1 MNQVRNL
8 LLMLCIAVTARA
20 AGTGALAGKVYD
32 ARTGQEIP
40 WASVYLERTQFGSAT
55 DHCGCY
61 EITSV
66 PAGDYSLTASAIGY
80 REQTKSVRVG
90 ADGVVTIDFRL
101 GPEAIAVEGVQ
112 VKAKAAEKLL
122 GDAPTATQVVTSRD
136 IEEKGASN
144 LQEAVQGEVGVRVAT
159 CCPTSNA
166 AEVQIQGLP
175 GKYTEVAMDG
185 LPGLTELGCCYGLAH
200 VPAEDIERIEI
211 TKGPG
216 SFQYGGD
223 AFGGV
228 INVVSKSL
236 SKTSGSVTAEG
247 GSFGTL
253 GLKGTVGA
261 KFDQLDITA
270 ILSKNRTGAS
280 DINADSISDYAASDR
295 TSFSLKLRQN
305 LRPGLML
312 TVNGFSWT
320 DERHGGS
327 LSRIAGRS
335 AEGAYENPNLLNW
348 GPAVVLNW
356 QPTGST
362 VLAARGAYSNYR
374 QRVFSDES
382 WLTAYED
389 VAYGDLQYVGLLPL
403 DQQLTAILSHR
414 YERLVENTRLGGK
427 TTSVSALVLE
437 DEVTLG
443 PATVAV
449 RGRLERHSEFG
460 LLAMPGASVLVRP
473 LAALTL
479 RVSYGMGY
487 KAPPAFSK
495 LVSFC
500 PDQGLFEVIQN
511 PGLRPERSLG
521 GNLSAEY
528 RLADLSLSTSLF
540 RNDIDGMIADS
551 LVSRDT
557 LTGVWR
563 YQHFNRG
570 VVVTQ
575 GIELGAAVRF
585 LRSLSLRGGYSLL
598 DARDVSAGAALPYRP
613 AHSANLALAWESDRL
628 GLDASLGGEFTGRMA
643 TQRRDGDRLVPGE
656 ASPAFTT
663 WNCRLNKRFGSH
675 YSVFLAANNIFG
687 FVQRDWLEEDVPLWG
702 PNRGRHVVAGVK
714 LSI

>member
-1 MNQVRNL
+1 M
-8 LLMLCIAVTARA
+8 
-20 AGTGALAGKVYD
+20 
-32 ARTGQEIP
+32 
-40 WASVYLERTQFGSAT
+40 ER
-55 DHCGCY
+55 
-61 EITSV
+61 
-66 PAGDYSLTASAIGY
+66 
-80 REQTKSVRVG
+80 
-90 ADGVVTIDFRL
+90 
-101 GPEAIAVEGVQ
+101 VE

-136 IEEKGASN
+136 IEDKGADN
-144 LQEAVQGEVGVRVAT
+144 LQEALAGETGVRVAT

-166 AEVQIQGLP
+166 AEVQLQGLP

-216 SFQYGGD
+216 TLQYGGD

-228 INVVSKSL
+228 INVVTKSL
-236 SKTSGSVTAEG
+236 AKTSGSVTVEG
-247 GSFGTL
+247 GNFGTL

-261 KFDQLDITA
+261 KFEQLDITA

-280 DINADSISDYAASDR
+280 DINADSISDYAESDR
-295 TSFSLKLRQN
+295 TSFSLKLRQT

-327 LSRIAGRS
+327 LARIAGRS

-348 GPAVVLNW
+348 GPAVALNW

-374 QRVFSDES
+374 QRVFTDES
-382 WLTAYED
+382 WRTAYED

-403 DQQLTAILSHR
+403 EQKLTATVSHR
-414 YERLVENTRLGGK
+414 YERLIENTRLDGK
-427 TTSVSALVLE
+427 TTTMSALVLE
-437 DEVTLG
+437 DEITLG
-443 PATVAV
+443 PATLAA

-479 RVSYGMGY
+479 RASYGMGY

-511 PGLRPERSLG
+511 PDLRPERSLG

-528 RLADLSLSTSLF
+528 RLADLSLSASLF

-557 LTGVWR
+557 VTGVWR
-563 YQHFNRG
+563 YQHYNRG
-570 VVVTQ
+570 AVVTQ
-575 GIELGAAVRF
+575 GAELGAAVRF
-585 LRSLSLRGGYSLL
+585 LRAFSLRAGYSLL
-598 DARDVSAGAALPYRP
+598 DARDVSAAGVLPYRP
-613 AHSANLALAWESDRL
+613 AHSANLTLAWESRRL
-628 GLDASLGGEFTGRMA
+628 GLDASLGGEFTGSMV
-643 TQRRDGDRLVPGE
+643 TQRRDGDRLVPDE
-656 ASPAFTT
+656 PSPAFTT
-663 WNCRLNKRFGSH
+663 WNLRATKQFGPH
-675 YSVFLAANNIFG
+675 YAVFLSANNILG
-687 FVQRDWLEEDVPLWG
+687 FVQSDWLEEDVPLWG